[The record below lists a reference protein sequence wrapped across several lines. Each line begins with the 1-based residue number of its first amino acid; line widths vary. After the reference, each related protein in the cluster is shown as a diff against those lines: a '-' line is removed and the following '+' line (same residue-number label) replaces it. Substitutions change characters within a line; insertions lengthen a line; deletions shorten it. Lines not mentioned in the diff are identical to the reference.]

1 MKTRIA
7 VISLTGLPAKQ
18 EKKVSKVS
26 GITRDNKSGII
37 SLFSAPVT
45 IGLIIWFILKGEF

>member
-1 MKTRIA
+1 VKTRIA